1 MVRDG
6 MVRLADRRLKVLYV
20 EDNEDIRR
28 VFDVLIR
35 LTVGVET
42 EVLLASDGEE
52 GVELALKEKPD
63 AIFMDEELPLMD
75 GLEATRQLRAESGL
89 RDVPVIMISAH
100 LNREER
106 RRRAEEAGVTLLI
119 DKPFE
124 AQDLEDALRRVLG
137 E

>member
-6 MVRLADRRLKVLYV
+6 MVRLADRPLKVLYV

-28 VFDVLIR
+28 VFDALIR
-35 LTVGVET
+35 LTVGAET

-52 GVELALKEKPD
+52 GVELALKERPD
-63 AIFMDEELPLMD
+63 VIFMDEELPLMD
-75 GLEATRQLRAESGL
+75 GLEATRRLRAQSSL

-106 RRRAEEAGVTLLI
+106 RQRAKEAGVTLLI

>member
-75 GLEATRQLRAESGL
+75 GLEATRQLRAQSGL

>member
-1 MVRDG
+1 
-6 MVRLADRRLKVLYV
+6 
-20 EDNEDIRR
+20 
-28 VFDVLIR
+28 
-35 LTVGVET
+35 
-42 EVLLASDGEE
+42 LLASDGEE